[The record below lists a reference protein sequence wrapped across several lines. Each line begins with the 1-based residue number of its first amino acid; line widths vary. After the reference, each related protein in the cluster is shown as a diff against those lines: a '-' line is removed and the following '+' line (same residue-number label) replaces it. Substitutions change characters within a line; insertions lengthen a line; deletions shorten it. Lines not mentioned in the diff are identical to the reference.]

1 MSVKPYSNA
10 EKQWLLENVNEYS
23 YAKLAKML
31 CDVFGRKVRP
41 ETLCEYCRVKL
52 GVDKRDKWG
61 AKLGNTPGN
70 TLPVGTERIQ
80 KNRSVYVKVGNTGDR
95 KKDWVPKTKIIFGD
109 IPDGKILVFLDGN
122 SMNCVKENLCC
133 VEQRV
138 HARLAKNRWFF
149 TNPTLT
155 MTAIRWCELLYAIQ
169 DAKKVETVTHWMPLP
184 KPPSHMGG
192 K

>member
-1 MSVKPYSNA
+1 MPVKPYSNT

-61 AKLGNTPGN
+61 AKPGNTPGN

-169 DAKKVETVTHWMPLP
+169 DAKKVE
-184 KPPSHMGG
+184 
-192 K
+192 

>member
-1 MSVKPYSNA
+1 MKPYSNA

-80 KNRSVYVKVGNTGDR
+80 KKTEVYMLKLETPEIE
-95 KKDWVPKTKIIFGD
+95 KKIGCQKQRLFLETSRM
-109 IPDGKILVFLDGN
+109 GKY
-122 SMNCVKENLCC
+122 
-133 VEQRV
+133 
-138 HARLAKNRWFF
+138 WFF
-149 TNPTLT
+149 L
-155 MTAIRWCELLYAIQ
+155 MEIQ
-169 DAKKVETVTHWMPLP
+169 
-184 KPPSHMGG
+184 
-192 K
+192 

>member
-109 IPDGKILVFLDGN
+109 IPDGKIHD
-122 SMNCVKENLCC
+122 
-133 VEQRV
+133 
-138 HARLAKNRWFF
+138 
-149 TNPTLT
+149 
-155 MTAIRWCELLYAIQ
+155 
-169 DAKKVETVTHWMPLP
+169 
-184 KPPSHMGG
+184 SH
-192 K
+192 

>member
-23 YAKLAKML
+23 YAKLATML

-169 DAKKVETVTHWMPLP
+169 DAKKVE
-184 KPPSHMGG
+184 
-192 K
+192 